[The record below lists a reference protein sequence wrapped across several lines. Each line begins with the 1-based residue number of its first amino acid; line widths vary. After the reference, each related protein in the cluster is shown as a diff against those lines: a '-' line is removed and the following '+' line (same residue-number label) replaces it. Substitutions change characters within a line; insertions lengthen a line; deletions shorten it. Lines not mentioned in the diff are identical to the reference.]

1 MATVSFDESQ
11 SVPSVSVPRPPSMS
25 APAAVRPRLPVTPG
39 TSAVIPAASAVRR
52 RRLSAV
58 AGALTVIVLSLA
70 AVGPAG
76 AQDPLDCSANVVD
89 TSGVVDVE
97 AVLAAVD
104 AVDPAAVVVVRS
116 FDSVPQADLVAAVD
130 EVLATCF
137 DDDVT
142 GEINEDIVVLGVSVD
157 DRLSDVLVGER
168 WRTAVPDA
176 DVLRSEVMGPRFA
189 NGDFTGGLVAAIDE
203 VAVGVDAALG
213 APGTPNQ
220 PVPSDDADLPEPTG
234 AETDGSDG
242 SDGSVDVEPVGG
254 GQSPWAI
261 GGGVAGIA
269 ACGGVFLLVNRY
281 RRLTSARN
289 DFARSSA
296 GPVARLGVLRERDAR
311 LTAQADVWSKTT
323 EGRTL
328 VNLQGLLRE
337 VDAGRAAAD
346 RAAGLLSQSIP
357 DGAENAAMDEIGRAQ
372 ARVIELSRALDLHD
386 ESLDRL
392 AAFGAHVDHLRVAL
406 PAKAGLLDH
415 EVDEAL
421 EMSEQRESEGWSVE
435 GQRTELERIGDTI
448 DELDFERLELDL
460 LALSDV
466 IEAAEARLF
475 AVGHYL
481 QSLPSRVNSLKKWN
495 AGLEAA
501 TDLELRRI
509 DDLRRQFAAA
519 AATHASDS
527 WQWAA
532 DYPEQAVEELNAAEQ
547 LQDVA
552 ISQLISAHHFDEAGR
567 QLDAAGLRLMAADHL
582 LDQVDDLIVDLDQAM
597 AEAPGI
603 VAQCHDV
610 LRDLADFIGRY
621 QKDLDPELVSRPA
634 DLARAI
640 EGLQRELR
648 QKKPNY
654 LRVAET
660 GDRFNRQIDQL
671 LVEAKDQQLRTEAL
685 RRELRREVARAE
697 RAVSRARRSLGW
709 ELFESRDGSALDD
722 LEQSLRRLPDDPAAA
737 TLAAAEIADDAL
749 RIQERIIARRRRSGV
764 WVTTGG
770 GGLSTGGGGWISG
783 GSRSGGGSFGG
794 ASAGRSFGGGGS
806 AGGGR
811 SFGGGRSSGS
821 F

>member
-1 MATVSFDESQ
+1 T
-11 SVPSVSVPRPPSMS
+11 
-25 APAAVRPRLPVTPG
+25 T
-39 TSAVIPAASAVRR
+39 
-52 RRLSAV
+52 
-58 AGALTVIVLSLA
+58 
-70 AVGPAG
+70 
-76 AQDPLDCSANVVD
+76 
-89 TSGVVDVE
+89 
-97 AVLAAVD
+97 
-104 AVDPAAVVVVRS
+104 
-116 FDSVPQADLVAAVD
+116 
-130 EVLATCF
+130 
-137 DDDVT
+137 
-142 GEINEDIVVLGVSVD
+142 
-157 DRLSDVLVGER
+157 
-168 WRTAVPDA
+168 
-176 DVLRSEVMGPRFA
+176 
-189 NGDFTGGLVAAIDE
+189 
-203 VAVGVDAALG
+203 
-213 APGTPNQ
+213 
-220 PVPSDDADLPEPTG
+220 
-234 AETDGSDG
+234 
-242 SDGSVDVEPVGG
+242 DVEPVGG

-328 VNLQGLLRE
+328 LNLQGLLRE

-346 RAAGLLSQSIP
+346 RTAGLLSQSIP

-372 ARVIELSRALDLHD
+372 ERVIELSRALDLHD

-392 AAFGAHVDHLRVAL
+392 TAFGAHIDHLRVAL
-406 PAKAGLLDH
+406 PAKARLLDD

-435 GQRTELERIGDTI
+435 GQRTELERIGETI
-448 DELDFERLELDL
+448 DGLDFERLELDL
-460 LALSDV
+460 LALSDIV
-466 IEAAEARLF
+466 ETAEARLF

-501 TDLELRRI
+501 ADLELRRI
-509 DDLRRQFAAA
+509 DDLRRQFATA

-603 VAQCHDV
+603 VAQCDDV
-610 LRDLADFIGRY
+610 LRDLTDFIGRH
-621 QKDLDPELVSRPA
+621 QQDLVPELVSRPA

-660 GDRFNRQIDQL
+660 GDRINRQIDQL

-685 RRELRREVARAE
+685 RREMRREVARAE

-737 TLAAAEIADDAL
+737 SLAAAEIADDAL
-749 RIQERIIARRRRSGV
+749 RIQERIIARRRRGGV

-783 GSRSGGGSFGG
+783 
-794 ASAGRSFGGGGS
+794 
-806 AGGGR
+806 
-811 SFGGGRSSGS
+811 
-821 F
+821 